1 MENRRLVDRLAA
13 VKSTVWPHIVT
24 PRKNRT
30 VQFQQI
36 LKNRAINEEN

>member
-1 MENRRLVDRLAA
+1 MENRRLVDRLSA
-13 VKSTVWPHIVT
+13 VKSTVWPHLVT

-36 LKNRAINEEN
+36 LKSRAINE